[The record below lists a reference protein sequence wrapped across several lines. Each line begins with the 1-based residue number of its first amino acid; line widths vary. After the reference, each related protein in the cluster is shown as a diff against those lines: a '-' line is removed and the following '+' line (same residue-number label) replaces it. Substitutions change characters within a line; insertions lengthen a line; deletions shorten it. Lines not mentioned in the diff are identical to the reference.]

1 MLTDRKEIEAKIKKH
16 MSYQFMD
23 QHIHAK
29 ELPEEKIWLLTE
41 LMNQLGLSAK
51 TQEEIIVPCVLVEVA
66 LDVHDTVSLY
76 EESEEP
82 SLTSQ
87 LSVLAGDYYSGL
99 YYSLLSQSGRVE
111 LIDALAKAIKQINEL
126 KMELYLTDYI
136 TIEVSLEHIKRM
148 NAIIILTVLDYLHL
162 DDYRNTH
169 EESMINWL
177 FYQKIE
183 RDLCKQNH
191 DKTGLNLYDKWFCH
205 RTDLTKEQ
213 YIQKISEL
221 VSMYKAEFENGNDW
235 LQA

>member
-51 TQEEIIVPCVLVEVA
+51 TQEEIIIPCVLVEVA

-136 TIEVSLEHIKRM
+136 TIEASLECIKQM
-148 NAIIILTVLDYLHL
+148 NAIIILTVLDYLQL
-162 DDYRNTH
+162 GDYRQTH
-169 EESMINWL
+169 GESIVNWL
-177 FYQKIE
+177 FYKKIE
-183 RDLCKQNH
+183 RDVYKQNH
-191 DKTGLNLYDKWFCH
+191 DKTNLDLYDKWFDH
-205 RTDLTKEQ
+205 KLALTKEQ
-213 YIQKISEL
+213 YIQRTSEL
-221 VSMYKAEFENGNDW
+221 VTMYRTEFENDNDW
-235 LQA
+235 LRA